1 MKLTVKDKDFLER
14 LKALLEE
21 KELAIELKQ
30 DGLKRLVLRQNYG
43 DKVEKTFKMSR
54 QGVRWRFYRLFN
66 EVYVS
71 AYETIYFVEGFFGTE
86 LRQRAM
92 EIARERVELRKKA
105 QKIEFCHASR
115 RETVQSEPAAVPGQ
129 MTRDSPS

>member
-21 KELAIELKQ
+21 KELTIELKR

-43 DKVEKTFKMSR
+43 DKVEKTFNMSR

-71 AYETIYFVEGFFGTE
+71 AYETIYFVESFFGTE
-86 LRQRAM
+86 LRQMAIG
-92 EIARERVELRKKA
+92 IAKERVELRKKA
-105 QKIEFCHASR
+105 QKIEFFDASR
-115 RETVQSEPAAVPGQ
+115 REKGPSEPTRPPGQ
-129 MTRDSPS
+129 